1 MSERDRRLH
10 EYRLRL
16 EQEARDDDERQDDE
30 AEAEKRRSLR
40 AQHRGRWVEAQV
52 QAAIDRGEF
61 DDLEYAGRPIP
72 ALQQPYDP
80 DWWIKRLAEREDVSG
95 AMPPALAL
103 RKEDAVL
110 VETLDALTTEKAVR
124 AHLDD
129 FNARVRDARR
139 QLLGGPPV
147 ITPLRDVD
155 AEVAAWHE
163 RRAARRRA
171 REAVVTP
178 PPPARRRWWRRARPA
193 GPR

>member
-16 EQEARDDDERQDDE
+16 EQEAQGHEEREQEQDDD
-30 AEAEKRRSLR
+30 EKRRSLR

-61 DDLEYAGRPIP
+61 DDLEYAGKPIP

-80 DWWIKRLAEREDVSG
+80 DWWLKRLAEREDVSG

-103 RKEDAVL
+103 RKEDAEL
-110 VETLDALTTEKAVR
+110 LEAIDALTTEDAVR

-147 ITPLRDVD
+147 VTPLRDVE
-155 AEVAAWHE
+155 AEVAAWHD

-178 PPPARRRWWRRARPA
+178 PPPPRRRWWRR
-193 GPR
+193 